1 MIRPSK
7 ARFQI
12 GGFQRRINPKTWKEE
27 LLIYPKQ
34 PDWELVAERL
44 EDECRE
50 YEAND
55 NQSNKKGEE
64 E

>member
-1 MIRPSK
+1 MIKPSK

-55 NQSNKKGEE
+55 N
-64 E
+64 